1 MMFGLQDFGV
11 TAAYALTVLSAA
23 ACVIYGIVNWNK
35 PKEDLEAELREE
47 KEWEARDPELT
58 EGEAK

>member
-1 MMFGLQDFGV
+1 M

-23 ACVIYGIVNWNK
+23 ACVVYGIVNWNK